1 MNKILTI
8 LVALIALTVMAPG
21 HAEEKPTVIGN
32 IVSQAEDKIGAMLDI
47 IATPLVNVRISDRDV
62 DCLARNI
69 YHEAAGE
76 PEEGKVAVAMVTIN
90 RMKDGRFGKTICDV
104 VNQRTVKVTMKEVTE
119 IQMVQTSYFGQP
131 EKQIVTKVVAQNVTV
146 CQFSWRCMLVRKPH
160 DRDERWQS
168 SQEVA
173 TELLKGQYQDLQVK
187 YNSALYF
194 HATAIRPVWAKQK
207 KYVARIHGHIFYSDN
222 I

>member
-1 MNKILTI
+1 
-8 LVALIALTVMAPG
+8 
-21 HAEEKPTVIGN
+21 
-32 IVSQAEDKIGAMLDI
+32 
-47 IATPLVNVRISDRDV
+47 
-62 DCLARNI
+62 
-69 YHEAAGE
+69 
-76 PEEGKVAVAMVTIN
+76 
-90 RMKDGRFGKTICDV
+90 
-104 VNQRTVKVTMKEVTE
+104 
-119 IQMVQTSYFGQP
+119 
-131 EKQIVTKVVAQNVTV
+131 
-146 CQFSWRCMLVRKPH
+146 MLVRKPH

>member
-1 MNKILTI
+1 
-8 LVALIALTVMAPG
+8 MAPG

-47 IATPLVNVRISDRDV
+47 IATPLVDVRITDRDV
-62 DCLARNI
+62 DCLAHNI
-69 YHEAAGE
+69 YYEAASE

-90 RMKDGRFGKTICDV
+90 RMKDGRFGKTICEV
-104 VNQRTVKVTMKEVTE
+104 VSQRTVQLKTKNVTE
-119 IQMVQTSYFGQP
+119 TQMVQAGFFGRP
-131 EKQIVTKVVAQNVTV
+131 EKQTVIKTITHNVTV
-146 CQFSWRCMLVRKPH
+146 CQFSWKCMLVRKPH
-160 DRDERWQS
+160 DRDERWQA

-173 TELLKGQYQDLQVK
+173 TDLLKGQYQDLQVK
-187 YNSALYF
+187 YSNALYF

-207 KYVARIHGHIFYSDN
+207 KYVARVHGHIFYADN